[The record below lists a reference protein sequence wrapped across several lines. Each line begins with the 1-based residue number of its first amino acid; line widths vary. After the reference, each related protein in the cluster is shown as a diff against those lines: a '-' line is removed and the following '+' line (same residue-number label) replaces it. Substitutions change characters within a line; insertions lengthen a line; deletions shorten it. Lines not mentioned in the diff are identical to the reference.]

1 MTQLAVL
8 LAALGAGG
16 AVLLLADL
24 RWFRRPPLGDRVR
37 PYAPV
42 AGGGPRPSVVSVG
55 SFRDVIGPACRQ
67 LGDRLASAVGVQEDV
82 GRRLDRLHLPVD
94 PVGFR
99 LRQTAWAAGAA
110 GVGVLVT
117 TALGLGGATG
127 LLFLAGSPLLAFL
140 VTEQRLAGRSDARKQ
155 QLLLELPVVAEQLA
169 MLLGAGYSLG
179 AALNRLAERGAGAAS
194 ADLGRVVR
202 RIRQGLDEQA
212 ALQEWADIADL
223 HALHRLVRV
232 LALDHEASD
241 VGRLVAAE
249 ARIMRREAHRR
260 LVESIER
267 RAQQVWVPVT
277 VAALLPGALFL
288 AVPFVDAL
296 SLITGD

>member
-8 LAALGAGG
+8 LAAVGACG
-16 AVLLLADL
+16 AVLALTEL
-24 RWFRRPPLGDRVR
+24 RWFRRPSLPDRVR

-42 AGGGPRPSVVSVG
+42 GGAAPRPAVVSVG

-67 LGDRLASAVGVQEDV
+67 LGDRLASVVGVQEDV
-82 GRRLDRLHLPVD
+82 GRRLERLHLPVD

-99 LRQTAWAAGAA
+99 LRQAAWAAGAA
-110 GVGVLVT
+110 GLGLLV
-117 TALGLGGATG
+117 AAGLGLGGAVG
-127 LLFLAGSPLLAFL
+127 LLFLVGSPLLAFL
-140 VTEQRLAGRSDARKQ
+140 LSEQRLAVRSEARKQ

-179 AALNRLAERGAGAAS
+179 AALHRLARRGAGVAS

-202 RIRQGLDEQA
+202 RIHQGLDERT

-223 HALHRLVRV
+223 PALHRLVRV

-241 VGRLVAAE
+241 VGRLVATE
-249 ARIMRREAHRR
+249 ARLMRREAHRR
-260 LVESIER
+260 LIESIER

-288 AVPFVDAL
+288 AVPFIDAL
-296 SLITGD
+296 SLIAGD